1 LGDKPPVLRL
11 RRRDLDR
18 TNFHQMISVK
28 EAKKIISENVS
39 SLEPVI
45 LPLQESAGLILAED
59 VYASIDIPAFPQSSM
74 DGYAFSFQGWKQ
86 HKKLKI
92 TGEVAAGS
100 NETFTLAPE
109 NAVRIFTG
117 AAVPAGAD
125 TIIMQEKIKTVNG
138 ELIIEDETLQIGNS
152 VRTKGSEIKAGELA
166 LGKASILSPAA
177 IGFLAGIGIT
187 EVKVYP
193 NASITIIITGN
204 ELQRPGEPLQ
214 LGQVYES
221 NSFALKAVLQQLHI
235 GNIRILYATD
245 KPEIITDT
253 LKKVLEQS
261 DVVLLTGGIS
271 VGDYDFV
278 LQAATEC
285 EVEKLFHKIKQRP
298 GKPLYFGKRG
308 NKLVFGLPGNP
319 SSVLTCFYQYVIPAL
334 EKLSKRD
341 IGLQTSKVPLAKA
354 FQKNAGL
361 THFLKGFYNGNTVAP
376 LDAQES
382 YRLSS
387 FAKANCLIQ
396 VNEDTTTLNEGEL
409 VDVYLLPQ

>member
-1 LGDKPPVLRL
+1 
-11 RRRDLDR
+11 
-18 TNFHQMISVK
+18 MISVS
-28 EAKKIISENVS
+28 EAKKIIAQNVS
-39 SLEPVI
+39 CLEPVT
-45 LPLQESAGLILAED
+45 LPLQGSVGLILAED
-59 VYASIDIPAFPQSSM
+59 VYASMDIPAFPQSSM
-74 DGYAFSFQGWKQ
+74 DGYAFSFEGWKNN
-86 HKKLKI
+86 KRLKI
-92 TGEVAAGS
+92 AGEVAAGTK
-100 NETFTLAPE
+100 ETVTVDPK

-125 TIIMQEKIKTVNG
+125 TVIMQEKIQVENG
-138 ELIIEDETLQIGNS
+138 ELKIEDETIQQGNS
-152 VRTKGSEIKAGELA
+152 VRLKGSEIRAGELA
-166 LGKASILSPAA
+166 LGKESILSPAA

-187 EVKVYP
+187 AVKVYP
-193 NASITIIITGN
+193 NPSITIVITGN
-204 ELQRPGEPLQ
+204 ELQQPGEPLQ
-214 LGQVYES
+214 HGQVYES

-235 GNIRILYATD
+235 ENIQILHAAD
-245 KPEIITDT
+245 KPEIVTDT
-253 LKKVLEQS
+253 LKKALEQS

-285 EVEKLFHKIKQRP
+285 GVEKLFHKIKQRP

-334 EKLSKRD
+334 EKLSKRE
-341 IGLQTSKVPLAKA
+341 IALQTIKVPLAKA
-354 FQKNAGL
+354 IQKNPGL
-361 THFLKGFYNGNTVAP
+361 THFLKSFYDGETALP

-396 VNEDTTTLNEGEL
+396 IDEEITSLKEGEL